1 MGRSSGRP
9 WPPAARQVTFQAG
22 RDTIPARDVVAHLSG
37 KAGALADMEVAVR
50 STMMDVPLTVT
61 GIMRYGT
68 ALYGGREVVTCT
80 GDGTRRQTYAHTG
93 ARAARLA
100 NALRALGVDGDQR
113 VATLMWNNAE
123 HLEAYLAIPSMGAV
137 LHTLNLRL
145 DPGQLTYIA
154 NHAADD
160 IIICNDTLVPLLAQ
174 VLPQA
179 DTVRH
184 VVVTGPADTLAAHAD
199 KLARPGVQV
208 HSYEELLAAA
218 GETFDWPDLDERSAA
233 AMCYT
238 SGTTGMPK
246 GVVYSHRSAYLHS
259 MGVCT
264 GNSLGMSEHDRVLPV
279 VPMFHANAWGLA
291 YAAIMSGAD
300 LIMPDRFL
308 QPEPLARLIEAER
321 PTLAG
326 AVPTIWNG
334 LLQHVRAHGGD
345 LSSLRMVPCGGSAV
359 PRSLMEAFEKELGV
373 RIVQAW
379 GMTETSPIG
388 SVAHPPAGT
397 PADEAWRY
405 RDTAGR
411 LVCGVEARLVGD
423 SGAVLPYDGTAVG
436 EIEVRGPWVTGAY
449 YKDDDPGK
457 FHDGWLRTG
466 DVGTIDPLGFVTL
479 TDRAKDVIKSGGE
492 WISSMELENAIMAHP
507 DVMEAAVI
515 GVPDDKWGERPLA
528 AVVLRDGASVTP
540 AELRD
545 FLSGRL
551 PRWQL
556 PERWSFIAEVPKT
569 SVGKFAKTRMREAYA
584 HGDYQVVE
592 AR

>member
-1 MGRSSGRP
+1 
-9 WPPAARQVTFQAG
+9 
-22 RDTIPARDVVAHLSG
+22 
-37 KAGALADMEVAVR
+37 MEVAVR

-61 GIMRYGT
+61 AIMQYGT
-68 ALYGGREVVTCT
+68 GLYGGREVVTCT
-80 GDGTRRQTYAHTG
+80 GDGTRRQTYAYTG

-100 NALRALGVDGDQR
+100 SALRALGVDGDQR

-160 IIICNDTLVPLLAQ
+160 VIVCDDTLVPLLAQ

-184 VVVTGPADTLAAHAD
+184 VAVTGPPEAVAAHAE

-264 GNSLGMSEHDRVLPV
+264 GNSLGMSEQDRVLPV
-279 VPMFHANAWGLA
+279 VPMFHANAWGLP

-388 SVAHPPAGT
+388 SVAHPPANT

-411 LVCGVEARLVGD
+411 LVCGVEARLAGD
-423 SGAVLPYDGTAVG
+423 NGTVLPHDGAAVG

-466 DVGTIDPLGFVTL
+466 DVGNIDPLGFVTL

-515 GVPDDKWGERPLA
+515 GVADEKWGERPLA

-545 FLSGRL
+545 FLADRL

-569 SVGKFAKTRMREAYA
+569 SVGKFAKTRMRDAYA
-584 HGDYQVVE
+584 RGDYQVIE

>member
-1 MGRSSGRP
+1 M
-9 WPPAARQVTFQAG
+9 
-22 RDTIPARDVVAHLSG
+22 
-37 KAGALADMEVAVR
+37 R

-80 GDGTRRQTYAHTG
+80 GDGTRRQTYAYTG

-160 IIICNDTLVPLLAQ
+160 VITCNDTLVPLLAQ

-184 VVVTGPADTLAAHAD
+184 VVVTGPAEALAAHAE

-218 GETFDWPDLDERSAA
+218 DETFDWPDLDERSAA

-334 LLQHVRAHGGD
+334 LLQHVREHGGD

-515 GVPDDKWGERPLA
+515 GVPDEKWGERPLA

-556 PERWSFIAEVPKT
+556 PERWSFIGEVPKT

>member
-1 MGRSSGRP
+1 
-9 WPPAARQVTFQAG
+9 
-22 RDTIPARDVVAHLSG
+22 
-37 KAGALADMEVAVR
+37 MEVAVH
-50 STMMDVPLTVT
+50 STMMDRPLTVT
-61 GIMRYGT
+61 DIMRYGT
-68 ALYGGREVVTCT
+68 GLYGGREVVTCT
-80 GDGTRRQTYAHTG
+80 EDGTRRQTYAYTG

-100 NALRALGVDGDQR
+100 NAVRALGVDGDQR
-113 VATLMWNNAE
+113 VATLLWNNSE

-145 DPGQLTYIA
+145 DPGQLAYIA

-160 IIICNDTLVPLLAQ
+160 IVICNDTLVPLLAQ

-184 VVVTGPADTLAAHAD
+184 VLVTGPAAALAAHAE

-208 HSYEELLAAA
+208 HSYEELLAPAA
-218 GETFDWPDLDERSAA
+218 ETFDWPDLDELSAA

-259 MGVCT
+259 MGVCM
-264 GNSLGMSEHDRVLPV
+264 GNSLGMSEQDRVLPV

-291 YAAIMSGAD
+291 YAAVMSGAD

-411 LVCGVEARLVGD
+411 LVCAVEARLVGD
-423 SGAVLPYDGTAVG
+423 NGAVLPHDGTAVG
-436 EIEVRGPWVTGAY
+436 EVEVRGPWVTGAY

-492 WISSMELENAIMAHP
+492 WISSMELENALMAHP

-515 GVPDDKWGERPLA
+515 GIPDEKWGERPLA
-528 AVVLRDGASVTP
+528 CVVLQADASVTS

-545 FLSGRL
+545 FLAGRV

-569 SVGKFAKTRMREAYA
+569 SVGKFSKTRMREAYA
-584 HGDYQVVE
+584 RGDYQVIE

>member
-1 MGRSSGRP
+1 
-9 WPPAARQVTFQAG
+9 
-22 RDTIPARDVVAHLSG
+22 
-37 KAGALADMEVAVR
+37 MEVAVR

-61 GIMRYGT
+61 AIMQYGT
-68 ALYGGREVVTCT
+68 RLYGAREVVTCT
-80 GDGTRRQTYAHTG
+80 GDGTRRQTYAYTG

-100 NALRALGVDGDQR
+100 SALRALGVDGDQR

-160 IIICNDTLVPLLAQ
+160 VIVCDDTLVPLLAQ

-184 VVVTGPADTLAAHAD
+184 VAVTGPPEAVAAHAE

-259 MGVCT
+259 MGVCM
-264 GNSLGMSEHDRVLPV
+264 GNSLGMSEQDRVLPV
-279 VPMFHANAWGLA
+279 VPMFHANAWGLP

-388 SVAHPPAGT
+388 SVAHPPANT

-423 SGAVLPYDGTAVG
+423 SGVALPHDGTAVG

-457 FHDGWLRTG
+457 FDDGWLRTG

-515 GVPDDKWGERPLA
+515 GVADEKWGERPLA
-528 AVVLRDGASVTP
+528 AVVLRDGTSVTP

-545 FLSGRL
+545 FLADRL

-569 SVGKFAKTRMREAYA
+569 SVGKFAKTRMRDAYA
-584 HGDYQVVE
+584 RGDYQVIE